1 LKKAIS
7 SYVPSPAFS
16 CHVVQARRLNLLA
29 EAAALGAKPILL
41 VRLRR
46 QFFANSYLAGF
57 KEINELDSENTRKA
71 HPAPRDT
78 AARGRAASRRDA
90 NQFL

>member
-1 LKKAIS
+1 MSFKRGGSIFSPRRRPWALN
-7 SYVPSPAFS
+7 PSCSFA
-16 CHVVQARRLNLLA
+16 C
-29 EAAALGAKPILL
+29 AAN
-41 VRLRR
+41 
-46 QFFANSYLAGF
+46 FFANSYLAGF